1 MRRIAV
7 AFVTCATAA
16 GSGRL
21 LVQRSGAKPSPD
33 ALYCN
38 VDIRQIDL
46 SFNAEGMVSC
56 RYAEAQR

>member
-1 MRRIAV
+1 MRHR
-7 AFVTCATAA
+7 
-16 GSGRL
+16 GRL